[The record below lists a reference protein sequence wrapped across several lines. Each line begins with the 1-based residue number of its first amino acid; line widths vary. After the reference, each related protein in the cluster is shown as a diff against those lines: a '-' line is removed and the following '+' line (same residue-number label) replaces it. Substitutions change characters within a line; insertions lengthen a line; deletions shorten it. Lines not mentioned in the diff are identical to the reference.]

1 MNRPIP
7 DFSPAAERVLEQAR
21 RLFLLRDLR
30 SVAAGAD
37 RLSFRH
43 WAEGVR
49 GYPQAAEANEDLG
62 GILGGEPVRD
72 AFFLVTSPA
81 PQLVQQPPQG
91 TELLH
96 RILGEAITTPGFGR
110 LRETAGDDPVV
121 AAYGAAHWA
130 QELVSQLPESVK
142 EAARE
147 AAAAQR
153 ELQEAQEVLQQL
165 AALNASLEEEG
176 REVPG
181 ELVEQLV
188 QAQAAVQAAT
198 ARAQAASSA
207 TLALL
212 EERAAEVRA
221 AASRAAEAASAQ
233 GREFEASV
241 RGFDLA
247 AGGEGAVAPEAARA
261 WMEVLARHPRLQALA
276 RELGWARRL
285 VGSLWRQS
293 PHARTELVGYHS
305 GYLRAEELAPWEL
318 ALMVGPAPARL
329 DFLRRAAEGDI
340 RHRQLRG
347 REKMGRGPLVVIRDE
362 SGSMQGGP
370 HALAVAIE
378 WALLEVCRR
387 EGRPLVSICFSG
399 PGQVRAWRAP
409 TGGRPDHEGLL
420 RHLSHFYGGGT
431 EPYQALSL
439 ALREVEESPE
449 MRRADILLVSDAIFP
464 PPPEEVRRRLEAA
477 RRRRPLHLAAVLVG
491 TAPGPLE
498 GLAYPIVRVSD
509 LLQERE
515 RLREALAAVL

>member
-72 AFFLVTSPA
+72 AFFLVTSPE

-207 TLALL
+207 TLA
-212 EERAAEVRA
+212 
-221 AASRAAEAASAQ
+221 
-233 GREFEASV
+233 
-241 RGFDLA
+241 
-247 AGGEGAVAPEAARA
+247 P
-261 WMEVLARHPRLQALA
+261 
-276 RELGWARRL
+276 
-285 VGSLWRQS
+285 
-293 PHARTELVGYHS
+293 
-305 GYLRAEELAPWEL
+305 
-318 ALMVGPAPARL
+318 
-329 DFLRRAAEGDI
+329 
-340 RHRQLRG
+340 
-347 REKMGRGPLVVIRDE
+347 
-362 SGSMQGGP
+362 
-370 HALAVAIE
+370 
-378 WALLEVCRR
+378 
-387 EGRPLVSICFSG
+387 VSYTHLTL
-399 PGQVRAWRAP
+399 P
-409 TGGRPDHEGLL
+409 TN
-420 RHLSHFYGGGT
+420 
-431 EPYQALSL
+431 
-439 ALREVEESPE
+439 REV
-449 MRRADILLVSDAIFP
+449 
-464 PPPEEVRRRLEAA
+464 
-477 RRRRPLHLAAVLVG
+477 
-491 TAPGPLE
+491 
-498 GLAYPIVRVSD
+498 
-509 LLQERE
+509 
-515 RLREALAAVL
+515 